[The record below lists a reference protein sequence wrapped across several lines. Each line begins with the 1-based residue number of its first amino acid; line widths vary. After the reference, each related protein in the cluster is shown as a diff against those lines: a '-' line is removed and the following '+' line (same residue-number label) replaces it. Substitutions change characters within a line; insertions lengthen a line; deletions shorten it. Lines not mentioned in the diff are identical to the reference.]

1 LLDGSKQ
8 EEQKEDEAQE
18 GEEKEMNDQPMRG
31 LPSPTLTTD
40 TLHSERKQEEDGGL
54 ESQGKTR
61 SGYLTESAAFQKT
74 KVEGEERVRG
84 TGFPGTL
91 KERLISEFATSQKKE
106 EAAIELSS
114 SNLTEI
120 EGHPKSKWEEMRGNG
135 EATGTSPANVTGRAE
150 ETAEETPALVSDRL
164 KEDEKTAPAPNVG
177 GRLDKEEAWG
187 ELHILN
193 TSEQREEAQNEP
205 SVVTFTENAA
215 ESDGRHTAEESLMK
229 GKHQEAEVPTGDGD
243 EFAHSEVE
251 IAPETPSILDNNMDR
266 SQLQEQSWFLP
277 WIVTVLNAAVLL
289 IKRNVGPVAESLLE
303 YLVSSLPE
311 EMRPGPDFR
320 GVPWEPIVITAVL
333 GIITFVVF
341 LWRTCLSVKSR
352 RYQMTEKQLSEK
364 IKQLIQEK
372 TEVLEK
378 VSTFEK
384 KLEEA
389 KTVIDEA
396 QNVKST
402 MSDETTEI
410 KEACRELEQV
420 NLHLET
426 RVKNLQALLEKEK
439 KETAKQQNLIV
450 NAQKSVKKL
459 QDVIS
464 THSTENSQLQEALS
478 GAKANEKRL
487 LADVQSVQEEN
498 AMLKQSK
505 SQLLQEAEGWSERH
519 SELNEQI
526 RLCQKAQRDLEGMLA
541 YKDNEIEVL
550 TDCVMQLRQLDT
562 ESDIEDNGWGKEVDG
577 EVANGALP
585 DKSKKIKMKIQ
596 QMMDVSRVQTT
607 LKIIEEEKDHFQ
619 AKLTDEIKARHELEE
634 QIKQLEHNSVA
645 TETEKSRLENEFKTM
660 QQKLEILTE
669 LYHQKEMALQKKLTQ
684 EECQRQEKELKL
696 SVADEKALQA
706 VEEVK
711 MYK

>member
-1 LLDGSKQ
+1 
-8 EEQKEDEAQE
+8 
-18 GEEKEMNDQPMRG
+18 
-31 LPSPTLTTD
+31 
-40 TLHSERKQEEDGGL
+40 
-54 ESQGKTR
+54 
-61 SGYLTESAAFQKT
+61 
-74 KVEGEERVRG
+74 
-84 TGFPGTL
+84 
-91 KERLISEFATSQKKE
+91 
-106 EAAIELSS
+106 
-114 SNLTEI
+114 
-120 EGHPKSKWEEMRGNG
+120 
-135 EATGTSPANVTGRAE
+135 
-150 ETAEETPALVSDRL
+150 
-164 KEDEKTAPAPNVG
+164 
-177 GRLDKEEAWG
+177 
-187 ELHILN
+187 
-193 TSEQREEAQNEP
+193 
-205 SVVTFTENAA
+205 
-215 ESDGRHTAEESLMK
+215 
-229 GKHQEAEVPTGDGD
+229 
-243 EFAHSEVE
+243 
-251 IAPETPSILDNNMDR
+251 
-266 SQLQEQSWFLP
+266 
-277 WIVTVLNAAVLL
+277 
-289 IKRNVGPVAESLLE
+289 
-303 YLVSSLPE
+303 
-311 EMRPGPDFR
+311 
-320 GVPWEPIVITAVL
+320 
-333 GIITFVVF
+333 
-341 LWRTCLSVKSR
+341 
-352 RYQMTEKQLSEK
+352 
-364 IKQLIQEK
+364 
-372 TEVLEK
+372 
-378 VSTFEK
+378 
-384 KLEEA
+384 
-389 KTVIDEA
+389 
-396 QNVKST
+396 

-577 EVANGALP
+577 EVANGELP

-669 LYHQKEMALQKKLTQ
+669 LYHQKEMALQ
-684 EECQRQEKELKL
+684 
-696 SVADEKALQA
+696 
-706 VEEVK
+706 
-711 MYK
+711 